1 MNNQATRW
9 ALDRRGKVGS
19 DMLFDNVTDS
29 VSLVDKYRPQSL
41 ADMVGQVGNIQA
53 MERFVHRPYS
63 CGMLLHGPSGTGK
76 TTAAMCLARALGCD
90 EKAQEFGGLMQ
101 IASGEQTA
109 QGVRDALRWLWL
121 IPMYGSG
128 WRVLIVNESDR
139 MALAAETVWLDA
151 LENLPPRAL
160 VVFTTNRPDSLSDR
174 LRDRCESYDFA
185 QPVDDCIEHVKALA
199 LRVWTGEG
207 RQGEPKGLK
216 LRYAS
221 DGQVSYRRLVQSM
234 SEAMRMVGAA

>member
-1 MNNQATRW
+1 MKLT
-9 ALDRRGKVGS
+9 
-19 DMLFDNVTDS
+19 
-29 VSLVDKYRPQSL
+29 DKYRPRSL
-41 ADMVGQVGNIQA
+41 VDIVGQPHVVQA
-53 MERFVHRPYS
+53 LTRIAASPS
-63 CGMLLHGPSGTGK
+63 PCALLLAGYTGSGK
-76 TTAAMCLARALGCD
+76 SSAAMALAEALGCIV
-90 EKAQEFGGLMQ
+90 EQAEFGGLWQ